1 MNIGQYKA
9 SIDEIP
15 VRKFEV
21 GELKNNYIRINHTRK
36 IIRHRLIPAFLI
48 LCLAICCIFLFPG
61 LPNQDSDISITAY
74 AAEQEAILS
83 KDYIRFNL
91 AANLMDGG
99 TSIDDEG
106 NNYNSYVNFNL
117 NFLCEGKDLETLT
130 YTCSE
135 KNITRSNRSSAS
147 AYYVENL
154 TVPLKE
160 FGTQMKN
167 NDSLYGYYGEG
178 ETTARITKLIG
189 NSYSVTYDDQ
199 KKLPY
204 GLVIAA
210 DVDENN
216 NYRIKDIIIKL
227 DITMKDGSVKHKRIK
242 IEAAKDALSGIQ
254 IRIL

>member
-1 MNIGQYKA
+1 MNIDQYKA
-9 SIDEIP
+9 SMDEIP
-15 VRKFEV
+15 VRKIEA
-21 GELKNNYIRINHTRK
+21 GELLSNYTKVTQTRN
-36 IIRHRLIPAFLI
+36 IICRKLIPAFLI
-48 LCLAICCIFLFPG
+48 LCLAICSIFLFPG
-61 LPNQDSDISITAY
+61 LPYQDSDISITAY
-74 AAEQEAILS
+74 AAEQEALLS
-83 KDYIRFNL
+83 KDFIRFNL

-99 TSIDDEG
+99 TSIDDDG
-106 NNYNSYVNFNL
+106 NNYNSYVNLNL
-117 NFLCEGKDLETLT
+117 NFLCEGKDIETLT

-135 KNITRSNRSSAS
+135 KNITRSNRSSAP

-154 TVPLKE
+154 TVPVKE

-227 DITMKDGSVKHKRIK
+227 DITMKDGSIKHKRIK
-242 IEAAKDALSGIQ
+242 IEAAKDALSGVQ